1 MNKNIIT
8 LACAALLMAGTCNIA
23 SAQTPESIE
32 LATNLDSQ
40 LRKGMSQDQV
50 RGLLGTP
57 SDVSFG
63 STHISWR
70 YAYHD
75 GARGYTYKEYKAISR
90 GQSESGSSSSS
101 TRKTTTTKKKG
112 FGGFGRA
119 LGNAMGGDAG
129 RIVRDVSRMGDSST
143 TTTTTDTE
151 TNRQSSTEV
160 KRPYVSVNLT
170 FDKSTG
176 LVRNYGV
183 SPK

>member
-8 LACAALLMAGTCNIA
+8 LACAALLIAGTCNIA

-40 LRKGMSQDQV
+40 LRTGMSQDQV
-50 RGLLGTP
+50 REILGP
-57 SDVSFG
+57 PGEVSFG
-63 STHISWR
+63 TTTLFWR

-75 GARGYTYKEYKAISR
+75 GTRGYTSEEYRAIGR
-90 GQSESGSSSSS
+90 RQSESGSSSSKS
-101 TRKTTTTKKKG
+101 RKTTTTKKKG

-129 RIVRDVSRMGDSST
+129 RIVREVSKMGDSST

-151 TNRQSSTEV
+151 TNRQSSTDV
-160 KRPYVSVNLT
+160 KPPTASVYLT
-170 FDKSTG
+170 FDKSS
-176 LVRNYGV
+176 GV
-183 SPK
+183 LKGIILNPQ